1 MALSLPGACVWA
13 VSLSADASSAQ
24 AEVRQEEPE
33 SEPGPET
40 DEEKKFTEGADS
52 SRQNK
57 LLEEKAEPLPSR
69 EISISMAAKSRQ
81 AVLKRKAVVQH
92 VKVHR
97 TFVVVQIVA
106 RIADEVR
113 VGIRNG
119 QVELVIEALV

>member
-1 MALSLPGACVWA
+1 MNQSGTW
-13 VSLSADASSAQ
+13 
-24 AEVRQEEPE
+24 
-33 SEPGPET
+33 
-40 DEEKKFTEGADS
+40 
-52 SRQNK
+52 
-57 LLEEKAEPLPSR
+57 LLK
-69 EISISMAAKSRQ
+69 Q